1 MRSAS
6 FPQGHRSETAKPK
19 IGPSAEA
26 PPALDVGNFHA
37 LLRELHAAAKADT
50 DGVVEWLGF
59 DNERSVRAKLDL
71 ARAYGVR
78 SAMLWSRGSG
88 RVEEAPPKII

>member
-1 MRSAS
+1 VRSAS

-71 ARAYGVR
+71 ARAYMYGVR

-88 RVEEAPPKII
+88 STT